1 MGPPRGAHPVE
12 APFKRTSINE
22 TISGIY
28 IVEIATV
35 SPAPDVELHNTNGL
49 IDTTLFFQGGLPRR
63 VGVRAQSTNGEIR
76 LAFPEQQHAQH
87 LDIRVENV
95 NGATHLALPE
105 TYKGYLRLTS
115 TNGHLELGDS
125 LKKNSKALP
134 GDSSKDIIYYI
145 SPSSSSSAMFSE
157 DEKMDLTE
165 LDDNCHCSSVSGQIR
180 VVYYGNMDDA
190 ELESSA
196 WSRRQSRDCCVVA

>member
-1 MGPPRGAHPVE
+1 MPAVIADHVLAMGPPRGAHPVE
-12 APFKRTSINE
+12 APLYVYSYLFTRSRTTFADYIDGACVLSKRTSINE

-95 NGATHLALPE
+95 NGVSFVHHTRRILP
-105 TYKGYLRLTS
+105 
-115 TNGHLELGDS
+115 
-125 LKKNSKALP
+125 
-134 GDSSKDIIYYI
+134 
-145 SPSSSSSAMFSE
+145 
-157 DEKMDLTE
+157 
-165 LDDNCHCSSVSGQIR
+165 
-180 VVYYGNMDDA
+180 
-190 ELESSA
+190 
-196 WSRRQSRDCCVVA
+196 RD

>member
-1 MGPPRGAHPVE
+1 MCHLCTIRGGFYRVTDQWILSCSCLVYLH
-12 APFKRTSINE
+12 SI
-22 TISGIY
+22 
-28 IVEIATV
+28 
-35 SPAPDVELHNTNGL
+35 
-49 IDTTLFFQGGLPRR
+49 
-63 VGVRAQSTNGEIR
+63 
-76 LAFPEQQHAQH
+76 
-87 LDIRVENV
+87 
-95 NGATHLALPE
+95 GATHLALPE

-180 VVYYGNMDDA
+180 AVYYGNMDDA
-190 ELESSA
+190 ELESFA